1 MKRLVVREW
10 GDIYSLRYGLFRS
23 PNIRENGKMY
33 DITVLLKPVS
43 ASGLFYLQVIQAK
56 QPSFWQFS
64 SAWATYMPSHG
75 RLAVW
80 PLETGLLSFLV
91 FLPPR
96 VVEWVLT
103 SASVSTLRT
112 QVPFLC
118 CLNFS
123 STKAQFF
130 NHYHI

>member
-10 GDIYSLRYGLFRS
+10 GDTYSLRYGLFRS
-23 PNIRENGKMY
+23 PNITENGKIS
-33 DITVLLKPVS
+33 DTTVLLKPVS
-43 ASGLFYLQVIQAK
+43 ARGLFYLQVIQAK
-56 QPSFWQFS
+56 QPSFWQLS
-64 SAWATYMPSHG
+64 SALATYMPSHG
-75 RLAVW
+75 YLVVW
-80 PLETGLLSFLV
+80 PLETGILSFLV

-103 SASVSTLRT
+103 SASVSPLCT
-112 QVPFLC
+112 QVPFFC

-123 STKAQFF
+123 STKAEFF